1 MRQGGASKAERH
13 FTERGRRM
21 GRYDVAIVGAGPVGS
36 FCALA
41 HARRGARVALLEAN
55 PKASRRLAGE
65 WLHPPAVQALRDA
78 GVRLQ
83 DHPGSSVG
91 KGFVVFPE
99 GDGRPI
105 PLPYRAGVSGLTC
118 DHATIVSELRGA
130 AVREPTIDFI
140 CGARV
145 RNVEAG
151 GVTFSRQGSTCSLS
165 ANRIVGADGRASIV
179 RQSLGLPTSRMTCSR
194 MVGVLLKGAN
204 LPFAGYGHVI
214 LGGPGPILM
223 YDLGGQS
230 IRVMADVPVEHWEP
244 SNRMAL
250 LERCYAPLLPPA
262 LRAAFVEALRAREM
276 VVAANEIRPRTSYGV
291 ADRVLIGDAA
301 GNYHPMTAVGLTLG
315 FGDALALAEGGDFER
330 FVAGRVRAT
339 RAPELLAMG
348 LYEVF
353 ADHRAESVSLRQTVY
368 RRWRE
373 SPALRRRTV
382 AMLACED
389 TSTGRLSMTLAGLVT
404 RFAARS
410 VPKSRAIVYALAIRL
425 SWLVRGVFLLG
436 NRRRGTNG
444 EAEVRAMLARAF
456 PRSMAVRRRRPKD
469 L

>member
-1 MRQGGASKAERH
+1 MD
-13 FTERGRRM
+13 
-21 GRYDVAIVGAGPVGS
+21 RYDVVIVGAGPVGS

-41 HARRGARVALLEAN
+41 HAHRGARVALLEAN
-55 PKASRRLAGE
+55 LKASRRLAGE
-65 WLHPPAVQALRDA
+65 WLHPPAVNALRDA
-78 GVRLQ
+78 GVCLQ

-91 KGFVVFPE
+91 RGFVVFPE
-99 GDGRPI
+99 GEEPPI
-105 PLPYRAGVSGLTC
+105 PLPYRAGGSGLTC
-118 DHATIVSELRGA
+118 DHATIVSELRDA
-130 AVREPTIDFI
+130 AVREPAIDFI

-151 GVTFSRQGSTCSLS
+151 GVTFTRQGATHSLS
-165 ANRIVGADGRASIV
+165 ADRVIGADGRASIV
-179 RQSLGLPTSRMTCSR
+179 RQSLGLPTSRTTCSR
-194 MVGVLLKGAN
+194 MVGVLLKGVS

-230 IRVMADVPVEHWEP
+230 IRVMADVPVERWEP

-250 LERCYAPLLPPA
+250 LERCYAPLLPTA
-262 LRAAFVEALRAREM
+262 LRAAFVEALRAREV
-276 VVAANEIRPRTSYGV
+276 VVAANEIRPRTSYGA

-315 FGDALALAEGGDFER
+315 FGDALALAEGGDFEQ
-330 FVAGRVRAT
+330 FVAGRIDAT

-368 RRWRE
+368 RRWRTSAAIRE
-373 SPALRRRTV
+373 RTV

-389 TSTGRLSMTLAGLVT
+389 TSASRLSMTFAGLV
-404 RFAARS
+404 AR
-410 VPKSRAIVYALAIRL
+410 ALAAAVPQSLGKGNGQRAGATVKALFVRL
-425 SWLVRGVFLLG
+425 AWLARGVVLLG
-436 NRRRGTNG
+436 NARRVRDRDG
-444 EAEVRAMLARAF
+444 EAQVRAMLARAF
-456 PRSMAVRRRRPKD
+456 LRSMPARRHRRAKAS
-469 L
+469 

>member
-1 MRQGGASKAERH
+1 
-13 FTERGRRM
+13 M
-21 GRYDVAIVGAGPVGS
+21 GRYDVAVVGAGPVGS

-41 HARRGARVALLEAN
+41 HAQRGARVALLEAN
-55 PKASRRLAGE
+55 LKASRRLAGE
-65 WLHPPAVQALRDA
+65 WLHPPAVNVLREA
-78 GVRLQ
+78 GVCLQ

-99 GDGRPI
+99 GEEQPI
-105 PLPYRAGVSGLTC
+105 PLPYRNGGSGLTC

-130 AVREPTIDFI
+130 AGREPAIDFI

-145 RNVEAG
+145 RNVETG
-151 GVTFSRQGSTCSLS
+151 GVTFSRQGATHSLS
-165 ANRIVGADGRASIV
+165 ADRVIGADGRASIV
-179 RQSLGLPTSRMTCSR
+179 RQSLGLPTSRTTCSR
-194 MVGVLLKGAN
+194 MVGVLLKGVS

-223 YDLGGQS
+223 YDLGGQT

-244 SNRMAL
+244 SNRTAL
-250 LERCYAPLLPPA
+250 LERCYAPLLPPE

-276 VVAANEIRPRTSYGV
+276 VVAANEIRPRTSYGA

-315 FGDALALAEGGDFER
+315 FGDALALAEGGDFEQ
-330 FVAGRVRAT
+330 FVAGRIDAT

-368 RRWRE
+368 RRWRT
-373 SPALRRRTV
+373 SPAIRERTV

-389 TSTGRLSMTLAGLVT
+389 TSASRLSMTFAGLV
-404 RFAARS
+404 AR
-410 VPKSRAIVYALAIRL
+410 ALAAAIPQSVGKRTRHRAGATVKALFVRL
-425 SWLVRGVFLLG
+425 AWLARGVVLLG
-436 NRRRGTNG
+436 NARRVKDRDG
-444 EAEVRAMLARAF
+444 EAQVRATLARAF
-456 PRSMAVRRRRPKD
+456 LRSMPVRRHRRAKAS
-469 L
+469 